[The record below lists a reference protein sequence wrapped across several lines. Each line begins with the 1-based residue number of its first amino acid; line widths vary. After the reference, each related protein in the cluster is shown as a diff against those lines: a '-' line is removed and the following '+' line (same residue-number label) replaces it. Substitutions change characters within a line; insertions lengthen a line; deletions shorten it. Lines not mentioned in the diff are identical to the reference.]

1 MERFPICGNFPGI
14 LHDLCEHAMGG
25 GVWMVPIFL
34 VGLFAIVIVIERT
47 LALYFRNNVNKE
59 SFVAQIT
66 TLIVAGNLDKTIKYV
81 TGQPATPLTNVVK
94 AGLQRVNKSDAEVQ
108 SALDEATLRELP
120 KIERRTGYL
129 AMMGNVSTLLGL
141 LGTIGGLIKCFASVS
156 KPGVDPALKSQI
168 LADGIAEAMNC
179 TAFGLIVAIP
189 ALVAFSALNGKTQH
203 LIDDINETSVSVL
216 NLIVAN
222 RDKLK
227 V

>member
-1 MERFPICGNFPGI
+1 MEWIDT
-14 LHDLCEHAMGG
+14 LHKHWSGG
-25 GVWMVPIFL
+25 GIWMYPIAL
-34 VGLFAIVIVIERT
+34 AGLFAITIVIERIIG
-47 LALYFRNNVNKE
+47 LYFRANINKE

-66 TLIVAGNLDKTIKYV
+66 TLIVAGNLDKTIKFV
-81 TGQPATPLTNVVK
+81 TGQPTTPLTNVVK
-94 AGLQRVNKSDAEVQ
+94 AGLMRVNKTDAEVQ

-120 KIERRTGYL
+120 KLERRTGYL
-129 AMMGNVSTLLGL
+129 AMIGNVSTLLGL

-179 TAFGLIVAIP
+179 TAFGLMIAIP
-189 ALVAFSALNGKTQH
+189 TLVAYSTLQGKTQH
-203 LIDDINETSVSVL
+203 LIDDINETAVSVL

>member
-1 MERFPICGNFPGI
+1 MMEWIDT
-14 LHDLCEHAMGG
+14 LHHHWSGG
-25 GVWMVPIFL
+25 GIWMYPIAL
-34 VGLFAIVIVIERT
+34 AALFSLTITIERILT
-47 LALYFRNNVNKE
+47 LYFKANINKE
-59 SFVAQIT
+59 GFVAQIT

-81 TGQPATPLTNVVK
+81 TGQPATPMTNVVK

-120 KIERRTGYL
+120 KLERRTGYL
-129 AMMGNVSTLLGL
+129 AMIGNVATLLGL
-141 LGTIGGLIKCFASVS
+141 LGTISGLIKCFASVS

-189 ALVAFSALNGKTQH
+189 TLVAFSTLNGKTQH
-203 LIDDINETSVSVL
+203 MVDDINETAVAVL

>member
-1 MERFPICGNFPGI
+1 MMDWIQT
-14 LHDLCEHAMGG
+14 LEHHWSGG
-25 GVWMVPIFL
+25 GIWMYPIAL
-34 VGLFAIVIVIERT
+34 CGLFAVTISIERIIN
-47 LALYFRNNVNKE
+47 LWFRSAINKE
-59 SFVAQIT
+59 SFIAQIT

-81 TGQPATPLTNVVK
+81 TGQNPTPMTNVVK

-120 KIERRTGYL
+120 KLERRTGYL
-129 AMMGNVSTLLGL
+129 AMIGNVSTLLGL
-141 LGTIGGLIKCFASVS
+141 LGTISGLIKCFASVS

-189 ALVAFSALNGKTQH
+189 TLVAFSTLNGKTQH
-203 LIDDINETSVSVL
+203 MVDDINETAVAVL